1 MNSIEFE
8 EYHKALKQGQKD
20 VKAALSRGE
29 SQWLRVLSEDQDAL
43 AVRRESL
50 GIVEI
55 PIELLDGTCNQLR
68 RDAFSPGFYPILQ
81 EGSEFS
87 QKWAALCASH
97 LEEGIRDPIKA
108 VEYLHHFYVVEGHK
122 RVSVLKYFGAIT
134 VPGVVT
140 RLIPKY
146 SDDPEV
152 VAYYEFLDYYHMTG
166 LHFPVFRKPGEYGE
180 LLEIIGRT
188 SREAW
193 SAEEIYNFRSL
204 YFMFR
209 NAYFRQSGQRED
221 LSESFLVYLK
231 IFGYRDSMSKMSTQI
246 AQELGKIHQEIRNR
260 TDNAGTALVLDD
272 SGKKPLITL
281 PTSGKLCA
289 AFIHGGLA
297 RSSSW
302 VYSHEY
308 GRFTME
314 NNMNGQ
320 VQTMSYENV
329 LTDEEAEKAIED
341 AVAKGADVI
350 FTTTPKLL
358 LVSVKEAVLHPEVK
372 ILNCSLNTTYPS
384 VRTYYPRLYE
394 AKFIKGAIA
403 GTLTPDGR
411 IGYVADYPT
420 YGNIAGINAFAQ
432 GAKMVNA
439 NAKIFLEWSQLE
451 KGGGEDRLREQ
462 GIIYIDALDRLS
474 ANIGAQLPGSHS
486 LALAM
491 CRWGNFYQSI
501 VQRIIEGTWKN
512 DMRGSSAINYWW
524 GMNQGVVDVLCSRS
538 LSTGARRLVS
548 VLKDAIRA
556 GRLDPF
562 YGVLLDQQGHVA
574 HGDDAPLSADQILTM
589 NWLSDRV
596 VGRIPDY
603 EELTERGKILTKLQG
618 VEKKEA

>member
-1 MNSIEFE
+1 MSLE
-8 EYHKALKQGQKD
+8 EYHKAMKQGQKD
-20 VKAALSRGE
+20 VKAALARGE
-29 SQWLRVLSEDQDAL
+29 SPGLRVLPEDQDAL
-43 AVRRESL
+43 AVRRENL

-55 PIELLDGTCNQLR
+55 PVELLDGTCNQLR
-68 RDAFSPGFYPILQ
+68 GEDFSPSFYPILQ
-81 EGSEFS
+81 EGSEFAH
-87 QKWAALCASH
+87 KWANLCQSH
-97 LEEGIRDPIKA
+97 LNEGIRDPIKA

-140 RLIPKY
+140 RLIPPY
-146 SDDPEV
+146 SEEAEV
-152 VAYYEFLDYYHMTG
+152 AAYYEFLDYYHMTG
-166 LHFPVFRKPGEYGE
+166 LQFPVFRKPGEYAE
-180 LLEIIGRT
+180 LLEIIGRA

-193 SAEEIYNFRSL
+193 SAEEIYTFRSL

-209 NAYFRQSGQRED
+209 NAYYRQSAGERED

-231 IFGYRDSMSKMSTQI
+231 IFGYQDSKGKMSTQI
-246 AQELGKIHQEIRNR
+246 AQELGKIRQEIRNR
-260 TDNAGTALVLDD
+260 TANAGTALVLDD
-272 SGKKPLITL
+272 GGKKPLITL
-281 PTSGKLCA
+281 PTTGKLCA
-289 AFIHGGLA
+289 AFLHGNTA
-297 RSSSW
+297 RASEW
-302 VYSHEY
+302 VYAHEY

-314 NNMNGQ
+314 NNMRGQ
-320 VQTMSYENV
+320 VRTLSYENII
-329 LTDEEAEKAIED
+329 TEEEAEQAIED

-350 FTTTPKLL
+350 FTTTPRLL

-432 GAKMVNA
+432 GARMVNA
-439 NAKIFLEWSQLE
+439 NARIYLEWSQVE

-486 LALAM
+486 LALAV

-501 VQRIIEGTWKN
+501 VQRVIDGTWKN
-512 DMRGSSAINYWW
+512 DQRGSSAINYWW
-524 GMNQGVVDVLCSRS
+524 GMNQGVVDVLCSRG
-538 LSTGARRLVS
+538 LSTGSRRLVD
-548 VLKDAIRA
+548 VLKDAIHS

-562 YGVLLDQQGHVA
+562 YGVLLDQQGHVT
-574 HGDDAPLSADQILTM
+574 HEDNVPLSADQILTM

-618 VEKKEA
+618 VERREA